1 MKVQQGGKQAARYVC
16 ARPLDRAISTKV
28 CWSVSAAAI
37 DGQVA
42 HHFLQAA
49 RPPEVELSLAVTR
62 EVERQAGE
70 LAQLWNSRLERA
82 RYEAQLAERRYKAV
96 DPDNRVVARTL
107 EDDWEA
113 KLRALQELEEAY
125 DATKRVEQL
134 DLSDA
139 DRAEVLSLARNL
151 PRVWKAASTTNVQR
165 KNLLRLLVQEVA
177 LTPVEVPR
185 RMTHVQILWHTG
197 AVTEANV
204 ERPRSNAPRAA
215 EQAVKLI
222 RELARQGRRD
232 HEIAAELNRG
242 KILSCQGRRW
252 NAQMVRGI
260 RKRREIGS
268 GYVGGPGGR
277 WPDRR
282 NDGLLSLRGVAK
294 RLGVEAQTVRSWVK
308 TGLLKPA
315 AGGGRGC
322 PLWFRLDAA
331 TARRLK
337 SATRGAS
344 PKAPP
349 N

>member
-1 MKVQQGGKQAARYVC
+1 MNQKQMKILRVVLPIVLLVVAMIAAMAMV
-16 ARPLDRAISTKV
+16 ALRPDIET
-28 CWSVSAAAI
+28 
-37 DGQVA
+37 
-42 HHFLQAA
+42 

-70 LAQLWNSRLERA
+70 IAQLWNSRLERA

-107 EDDWEA
+107 ENDWEA

-134 DLSDA
+134 DLSAA

-197 AVTEANV
+197 AVTEASV

-215 EQAVKLI
+215 EQAVELI
-222 RELARQGRRD
+222 RERASQAYRD
-232 HEIAAELNRG
+232 HEVAAELNRLE
-242 KILSCQGRRW
+242 IPSCQGRRW
-252 NAQMVRGI
+252 NAQMVLGV
-260 RKRREIGS
+260 RKRRKIRS
-268 GYVGGPGGR
+268 GYVGAPGER

-282 NDGLLSLRGVAK
+282 SDGLFSLRGVAK
-294 RLGVEAQTVRSWVK
+294 RLGVDPKTVRRWVK
-308 TGLLKPA
+308 AGLLKPA

-322 PLWFRLDAA
+322 PLWFDLDAA

-337 SATRGAS
+337 SAMRDAGPKAS
-344 PKAPP
+344 P